1 MLMCAAKQGVG
12 IARIQSSG
20 GSVPDHLTHQP
31 HIQPHDTWLPDIWL
45 PDIWLP
51 EHKGRFMPKVLTLPS
66 GIATA
71 RLLALALVATLS
83 GCAQMYAQHDN
94 TSGSV
99 IAGGDQGTPVGAS
112 LSGFLNEANRGEAV
126 RLAQSPWGP
135 GVNVYS
141 GQPYYAASGRTC
153 RELTVQGN
161 GGERAVIACKMADDQ
176 WVTRRQITTL
186 QSQGG
191 RR

>member
-1 MLMCAAKQGVG
+1 
-12 IARIQSSG
+12 
-20 GSVPDHLTHQP
+20 
-31 HIQPHDTWLPDIWL
+31 
-45 PDIWLP
+45 
-51 EHKGRFMPKVLTLPS
+51 MPKVLIPLS
-66 GIATA
+66 GIAIT

-83 GCAQMYAQHDN
+83 GCAQMYAQHDS

-99 IAGGDQGTPVGAS
+99 IVGGDQGTPVGAS
-112 LSGFLNEANRGEAV
+112 LSSFLNESHQGEVV
-126 RLAQSPWGP
+126 RLSQSPWGP

-161 GGERAVIACKMADDQ
+161 GGERAEIACKMVDDQ